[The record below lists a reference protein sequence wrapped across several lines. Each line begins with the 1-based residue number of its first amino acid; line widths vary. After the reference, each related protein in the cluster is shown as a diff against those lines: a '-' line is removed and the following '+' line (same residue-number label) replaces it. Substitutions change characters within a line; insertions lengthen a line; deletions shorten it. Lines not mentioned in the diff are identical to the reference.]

1 MLCPKSLCAFLV
13 PKFMFLCDK
22 LDISQGEFIS
32 CALVHSSALG
42 LGSAV
47 VIYCCSPV
55 PSDPTV
61 TLEFLGG
68 SIQTYTCIY
77 FILTLSE

>member
-32 CALVHSSALG
+32 CTLVHSSALG

-77 FILTLSE
+77 FILTLFE